1 MQEFEPG
8 YMEQYWG
15 VASTSSG
22 IVSTTGAG
30 GVTASGMSMQQPD
43 YDMMSYHPMQQQR

>member
-22 IVSTTGAG
+22 IVSTAGAG
-30 GVTASGMSMQQPD
+30 GVTASEMSRQPPD
-43 YDMMSYHPMQQQR
+43 YGMMSCHPTQQQR